1 MTGLRLYN
9 LFPLLAGSVRQWDR
23 HLERIVQMGFN
34 ALYINPYW
42 YPGFSGSLYAIKDPW
57 RLHPLLGE
65 DMAELAEFFTK
76 AHKAGLQV
84 MIDLVINHTAKDSIL
99 TERFPHWYAREG
111 DGSIRSPYAVD
122 PDDPSKVTVW
132 GDLGQIDYDR
142 EELRAEQADFWA
154 GYVREQLDLGVD
166 GFRCDA
172 AYQVPA
178 PIWKALIDQARS
190 RKPDC
195 VFAAETLGCT
205 TEQVMAL
212 DGCGFDYFFNS
223 IKYWDFTAPWLL
235 EQYELY
241 RRIAPTIGFPESH
254 DTPRLRQELADLPP
268 EMQEAQY
275 RFRYLAALFFSTGVM
290 MPMGYEY
297 GFDRPLH
304 VVDTRPEEWDAQL
317 ADKPFDLC
325 AFVAE
330 ANACKAACGVL
341 NVEGFQAMLTTPG
354 NRPVAMG
361 RFDGDS
367 AEASSKAVL
376 AIYNPDAN
384 EQRLEDAGDL
394 LRATGGELK
403 DIQQIYPQPGEPQA
417 LLPGQSLMLAP
428 LSVRLFEGTR
438 SGFAEKKM
446 TESTIRRPDV
456 TMSQQR
462 IAIERVTPQVEGGR
476 FPAKDVVGSQVTVE
490 ADIFCDGHD
499 VLRAV
504 VVFRHRDDR
513 TWQEAPMAHFD
524 NDRWRGNFPLCKMG
538 LYDFHILA
546 WRDLYAGWRH
556 GVEKK
561 KAAHQTITSEL
572 LEGRELVVGTLQKHQ
587 ATANL
592 VKALCETQD
601 DEALHALLCSDETAS
616 AMAAF
621 EERAN
626 LSSSDHLGHGFP
638 LQALRHKARFGSWY
652 ELFPRSQGGD
662 GKRHGTFDDVIG
674 RLPAIREMGF
684 DVLYFPPIHPI
695 GHTNR
700 KGKNNS
706 LKAEPGDVGSVYAIG
721 DETGGHTAIH
731 PQLGTLDDFRRLVA
745 AAQCH
750 GLEIALD
757 FAIQCSLDHPWIK
770 EHPQWFR
777 WRPDG
782 SIHYAENPPKRYEDI
797 VNVEFYGKA
806 FPDSWL
812 ALCDVVRFWIDQGVR
827 IFRVDNPHTK
837 PLPFWEWLLREIH
850 DQRPDVFFLSEAF
863 TRPKMMYRLAKVG
876 FEQSYTY
883 FTWRNTKEEITAYM
897 QELAHGVPRD
907 FFGPNFFV
915 NTPDINPPF
924 LQTGGR
930 PAFLIRLAL
939 AGLLCG
945 SWGMYNGFELC
956 EATPI
961 PGREEYLDSEK
972 YELKAWDDDR
982 PGHIKDEITDIN
994 RIRRE
999 NKALWD
1005 HRGVVFYNIWD
1016 PNLLSFGRWSADRTN
1031 MLLVLVNLDPH
1042 QGHGA
1047 DFEVPLWE
1055 WGLADH
1061 EAVHVDDLCE
1071 QRHFVWQGKVQHIW
1085 IDPAPLPYRIY
1096 RLTPRLG
1103 EGR

>member
-9 LFPLLAGSVRQWDR
+9 LFPLLAGPVRQWDR

-178 PIWKALIDQARS
+178 PIWKALIDQART
-190 RKPDC
+190 KKHHC

-241 RRIAPTIGFPESH
+241 RHIAPTIGFPESH

-268 EMQEAQY
+268 EMQAAQY

-354 NRPVAMG
+354 KRPVVLG

-417 LLPGQSLMLAP
+417 LRPGQSLTLAP

-700 KGKNNS
+700 KGRNNS

>member
-1 MTGLRLYN
+1 
-9 LFPLLAGSVRQWDR
+9 
-23 HLERIVQMGFN
+23 
-34 ALYINPYW
+34 
-42 YPGFSGSLYAIKDPW
+42 
-57 RLHPLLGE
+57 
-65 DMAELAEFFTK
+65 
-76 AHKAGLQV
+76 
-84 MIDLVINHTAKDSIL
+84 
-99 TERFPHWYAREG
+99 
-111 DGSIRSPYAVD
+111 
-122 PDDPSKVTVW
+122 
-132 GDLGQIDYDR
+132 
-142 EELRAEQADFWA
+142 
-154 GYVREQLDLGVD
+154 
-166 GFRCDA
+166 
-172 AYQVPA
+172 
-178 PIWKALIDQARS
+178 
-190 RKPDC
+190 
-195 VFAAETLGCT
+195 
-205 TEQVMAL
+205 
-212 DGCGFDYFFNS
+212 
-223 IKYWDFTAPWLL
+223 
-235 EQYELY
+235 
-241 RRIAPTIGFPESH
+241 
-254 DTPRLRQELADLPP
+254 
-268 EMQEAQY
+268 
-275 RFRYLAALFFSTGVM
+275 M

-417 LLPGQSLMLAP
+417 LRPGQSLTLAP